1 MTAEDRVIL
10 SAQADETNIGLSI
23 SFDNLCCYRSRWINY
38 AVLGLGDDGILRELQ
53 EDRRDCAE
61 FDRHRRG
68 FKPNEHK
75 DLLLKRWDSKRQFFL
90 TVLGSAVGSLLGL
103 LVGWLTWRLGI
114 K

>member
-10 SAQADETNIGLSI
+10 SAQADETNLGLSI
-23 SFDNLCCYRSRWINY
+23 SLDKLCCYRSLWINY
-38 AVLGLGDDGILRELQ
+38 AVFGLGDDGIIRELQ

-68 FKPNEHK
+68 FKPSEHK
-75 DLLLKRWDSKRQFFL
+75 DLLLKRWDSKRQFLL
-90 TVLGSAVGSLLGL
+90 TVLGSVVGALLGL
-103 LVGWLTWRLGI
+103 LVGWLTGLLDI